1 MQTGDQNMK
10 TNLQRQ
16 PWLTFLAALLA
27 ALIAGHG
34 AQAASLTWDA
44 NAGGANQ
51 TDGAGAWLGAGQ
63 WWNGLANTDWTSG
76 DDAIFGKGGAGG
88 AVTLASPTTV
98 NSITFSNF
106 TGTYTL
112 GTAGQMITLNNG
124 INKFGGTAATL
135 VSPITLGGDQAWT
148 NNSGGLL
155 TTANGA
161 NLMDNAGYQLT
172 IEGTGNITLGVIN
185 NDAPSLTGS
194 GNLIKNGTGVLA
206 LGGVNAGFTGNITV
220 NGGVLRVTKPAS
232 ITGNLNLAG
241 GVYEHYWS
249 DAYTNGL
256 GVGAGQIQITGGVSG
271 FSENGA
277 TAVTFTLNNS
287 AAFELVWGSPL
298 FNPSI
303 FVLQADT
310 AQGSSS
316 LTLANKIDLNGADRT
331 IHVAGGTTGAA
342 RATVSGQIRNS
353 TGTAGLTK
361 TGAGMLN
368 LGNTASA
375 WNGNTDI
382 QGGILDFGGI
392 ANANIGGG
400 SGRNITVAAG
410 AGVRFNALNNTLLN
424 RLVETDAE
432 ITVMTGTTAN
442 NLDFSSSAGANLP
455 NAFLGNWAGNGAK
468 CEYSGILT
476 PASDAYRLGAKGS
489 SGLLGIVGAN
499 KLTGAR
505 GLIVGGTGGSGI
517 RVELAAAQDFT
528 GDTVIRTGARLFL
541 GNNLALQN
549 SALNLGTGSDTLT
562 GTFSCSAGTGTGP
575 ITGDAASPS
584 PTFGGLKGSRNLL
597 TAYNATSAGNN
608 ASVLAATNVTGFTLN
623 VGAGSTC
630 AYAGVITNFAPG
642 TTLTKTGEGTQILSG
657 ANTYTG
663 ATTVS
668 NGTLL
673 VNGSLAAASAVAVYG
688 GTLGGN
694 GTIGGSVTVAEAGSI
709 APGASAGTL
718 SIGGNCDVSAQAAG
732 TGKLLFELDALA
744 GTSDK
749 ISVTGSLAI
758 GSGALGF
765 SDFVFNNLGGLEA
778 GTYKLITSGGV
789 SGTLDGAD
797 LSGSIG
803 AFTGTLQI
811 TGNDLELVVSSG
823 GCVSPTAY
831 NVTGGGAYCAGGAGV
846 AVALDGS
853 ETGVDYQLY
862 RNSGATAVGSPVA
875 GTGNAIGFG
884 NQTVADTYTVV
895 ATRVVGG
902 CTNIMTGSATVTI
915 SIPATANAGADQVV
929 CASNPNVTLAGSIGG
944 GASSGTWSGGAGT
957 FSPDNATLNAVYTP
971 TADEITAGSVTL
983 TLTTDDP
990 DGPCGAAS
998 DAMVITIL
1006 PTPVI
1011 TNTPTNLAVCA
1022 GSPAIF
1028 SVGAS
1033 GGVLTYQWQGSGDGG
1048 NTFTNL
1054 SDTATNAS
1062 YTNLVAMPADSGYQY
1077 QVIVISACGL
1087 AVTSSP
1093 PAVLTVN
1100 TPATADAGSDQSVS
1114 HTNITVTLAGSFGG
1128 SATTAYWS
1136 GGEGTF
1142 SPDTNTL
1149 TASYTPS
1156 TAERVAGTVTLT
1168 LTTDDPGGACGAAT
1182 DTVTI
1187 LLTNSP
1193 PVAANFSVAVG
1204 SGETNLFNVI
1214 GGKHAP
1220 TDADNDALTITAV
1233 NLVTPANGG
1242 QVSIVGGMSLVY
1254 VASASFSGTD
1264 SFTYTVSDGYG
1275 GTDTKTV
1282 TVTVTPAGSG
1292 ANMLANSF
1300 QVNGNTVTLR
1310 AFGLPGRTYRLQY
1323 TDSLSPANWQTVLGS
1338 DQTAATNGV
1347 MSFSHTDNGALPPA
1361 RYYRTREVNGI

>member
-1 MQTGDQNMK
+1 MKDTASMK
-10 TNLQRQ
+10 TKVTVCSKILLIANVV
-16 PWLTFLAALLA
+16 TGVVAALTVLA
-27 ALIAGHG
+27 SV
-34 AQAASLTWDA
+34 AAPVHAAPLTWDA

-642 TTLTKTGEGTQILSG
+642 TTLTKTGEGTQVLSG

-673 VNGSLAAASAVAVYG
+673 VNGSLAAASAVVVYG

-694 GTIGGSVTVAEAGSI
+694 GTIGGSVTVSGTIS
-709 APGASAGTL
+709 PGTSVGTLTTGNQTWNSGGAYVFELSSATNSAGM
-718 SIGGNCDVSAQAAG
+718 D
-732 TGKLLFELDALA
+732 
-744 GTSDK
+744 
-749 ISVTGSLAI
+749 
-758 GSGALGF
+758 
-765 SDFVFNNLGGLEA
+765 GLN
-778 GTYKLITSGGV
+778 IN
-789 SGTLDGAD
+789 GTLDLLATSGNPFTIKLASLAD
-797 LSGSIG
+797 PSTPG
-803 AFTGTLQI
+803 
-811 TGNDLELVVSSG
+811 LV
-823 GCVSPTAY
+823 PDF
-831 NVTGGGAYCAGGAGV
+831 
-846 AVALDGS
+846 DGS
-853 ETGVDYQLY
+853 DNY
-862 RNSGATAVGSPVA
+862 SWPIAT
-875 GTGNAIGFG
+875 
-884 NQTVADTYTVV
+884 
-895 ATRVVGG
+895 
-902 CTNIMTGSATVTI
+902 
-915 SIPATANAGADQVV
+915 
-929 CASNPNVTLAGSIGG
+929 
-944 GASSGTWSGGAGT
+944 ASSGIANFDPSAFVVDTSA
-957 FSPDNATLNAVYTP
+957 FSNAFP
-971 TADEITAGSVTL
+971 
-983 TLTTDDP
+983 
-990 DGPCGAAS
+990 
-998 DAMVITIL
+998 
-1006 PTPVI
+1006 
-1011 TNTPTNLAVCA
+1011 
-1022 GSPAIF
+1022 
-1028 SVGAS
+1028 
-1033 GGVLTYQWQGSGDGG
+1033 GV
-1048 NTFTNL
+1048 
-1054 SDTATNAS
+1054 
-1062 YTNLVAMPADSGYQY
+1062 
-1077 QVIVISACGL
+1077 
-1087 AVTSSP
+1087 
-1093 PAVLTVN
+1093 
-1100 TPATADAGSDQSVS
+1100 
-1114 HTNITVTLAGSFGG
+1114 
-1128 SATTAYWS
+1128 
-1136 GGEGTF
+1136 
-1142 SPDTNTL
+1142 
-1149 TASYTPS
+1149 
-1156 TAERVAGTVTLT
+1156 
-1168 LTTDDPGGACGAAT
+1168 
-1182 DTVTI
+1182 
-1187 LLTNSP
+1187 
-1193 PVAANFSVAVG
+1193 FSVAVQ
-1204 SGETNLFNVI
+1204 EN
-1214 GGKHAP
+1214 
-1220 TDADNDALTITAV
+1220 
-1233 NLVTPANGG
+1233 
-1242 QVSIVGGMSLVY
+1242 SLV
-1254 VASASFSGTD
+1254 VI
-1264 SFTYTVSDGYG
+1264 YTG
-1275 GTDTKTV
+1275 
-1282 TVTVTPAGSG
+1282 TVTPPSFSSFGPLSGASFPLTFNGMAGQSYLLLTSTNVALPLSNWTVLAVGTFSNSPVTYAETNARSAQQFFCLQPLVRTNVLQDNFESGAAGWTTGSEGGSG
-1292 ANMLANSF
+1292 TIWELGAPQNVGPAGAHSGTNCFGSNLASDYAADANIWLRTPAIDLTAAPRATLEFWQYIALLGEGGDFGTVNLLDASNDSVLAVLATPVEGSSGGWVKF
-1300 QVNGNTVTLR
+1300 SQELPALAYGKQIKIEFRLES
-1310 AFGLPGRTYRLQY
+1310 AFGGLAGWYIDDVKVSIP
-1323 TDSLSPANWQTVLGS
+1323 
-1338 DQTAATNGV
+1338 
-1347 MSFSHTDNGALPPA
+1347 
-1361 RYYRTREVNGI
+1361 